1 MEGKVNWQKTRI
13 LATQLILV
21 IRLGLDVTSGTMEEY
36 LDFVEGNNIDGLD
49 VVLEGG
55 DVFFQK
61 ISGDLV
67 VFDNTRDLKKILEK
81 SLEDVFLPGVS

>member
-36 LDFVEGNNIDGLD
+36 LDFVEGDNIDRLD
-49 VVLEGG
+49 IVLEVG

-67 VFDNTRDLKKILEK
+67 VFDNTRDLNEKFKKRI
-81 SLEDVFLPGVS
+81 